1 MIERMNGKFYLF
13 VNMDVGKFPAAWG
26 FSVVYSTP
34 EFIINGMDVPP
45 IAVLFRRGK
54 THPELRRYID
64 AWLTLGVTMSTDL
77 SFKKVRSVFAHK
89 FTSYLEKGAFHWSSK
104 RFSNDRYGTEMH
116 RICRLGGPD
125 AVVGGI
131 RSMVDDELTRMDLA
145 AALLGVV
152 G

>member
-1 MIERMNGKFYLF
+1 MCKKFYLI
-13 VNMDVGKFPAAWG
+13 VGVDAGKFAVEYG
-26 FSVVYSTP
+26 LSVVHSTP
-34 EFIINGMDVPP
+34 AFVVNNLRMPAMSVIFSANELD
-45 IAVLFRRGK
+45 
-54 THPELRRYID
+54 PELRRYMED
-64 AWLTLGVTMSTDL
+64 WSLLGVKTYMDM
-77 SFKKVRSVFAHK
+77 SFKEVRSAFERE

-145 AALLGVV
+145 AALLGVA